1 MTMFLSAR
9 STANVATKAAY
20 QLEAVKLMHTHTRL
34 YALGLGVRVSP
45 LGPRIIPL
53 CCPCVVVDKVYSAI
67 VLALLCG
74 NKQEMKKR
82 KKKGFMAFHVYG
94 QRIKKKNTKKHN
106 NNKTKRRNNSI
117 TTCGRS
123 EGFAL
128 FRGEKCLTP
137 VVENK
142 KACVIFHCG
151 LFSTW
156 PACVQGSK

>member
-1 MTMFLSAR
+1 MFLSAR

-94 QRIKKKNTKKHN
+94 QRIKKKTHKKNTTT
-106 NNKTKRRNNSI
+106 TKPK
-117 TTCGRS
+117 
-123 EGFAL
+123 EGTILSQHAGGQ
-128 FRGEKCLTP
+128 RGSLSLGGKNVSP
-137 VVENK
+137 R
-142 KACVIFHCG
+142 
-151 LFSTW
+151 W
-156 PACVQGSK
+156 